1 MMYYDFELFLKVRSE
16 LSLQTKNSFSPHS
29 RCSTFLSDECI
40 TVGMPFG
47 ILCRCEV
54 CQTVCAKCTLL
65 FGFSNTFTI
74 PANVWIISCHVLR
87 EPFVLT
93 SSAKYISSFGLF
105 ETPKLPKLLRQLVQH
120 NMLHNSYVAKFFQ
133 AQVWVGVEGEENPF
147 SKNFVPALPNPKFL
161 VVRHDVFL
169 QSNVLWGM
177 K

>member
-54 CQTVCAKCTLL
+54 RQTVCAKCTLL

-120 NMLHNSYVAKFFQ
+120 NMLHNSYVAKFSKLKSGWAWRVKKTLFPKILYPPSQ
-133 AQVWVGVEGEENPF
+133 IPNFWWYDTTYFYKATCFGV
-147 SKNFVPALPNPKFL
+147 
-161 VVRHDVFL
+161 
-169 QSNVLWGM
+169 
-177 K
+177 